1 MKIRNR
7 DERISVLLCTQGTYP
22 YSSGGVST
30 WCDLLCR
37 QLPNV
42 DFTLYALTGQP
53 QTTPLYALPE
63 NVRRTIAVPMWG
75 MQNPAEYVATHLTF
89 ANMRE
94 RERLTT
100 LERIE
105 HVFVPNLR
113 ILVRA
118 ILQPNPN
125 LRKCGRA
132 LYDLWKYTQVYDWN
146 TSWKSVQTW
155 EAFTSE
161 VLLVVESLPEIYPA
175 NEAPT
180 LHDMNAMLRMLYH
193 LLMCLNAPLPRTSIV
208 HSTLAGFAGIAG
220 VLAKYEYGTPFVVTE
235 HGIFVREQYMYIS
248 QEKSF
253 SPFTKRFL
261 INFSNLI
268 CRLMYDTADVISPVC
283 DYNKRWELRFGAEER
298 RVERIY
304 NSVDTEFFQPHP
316 KPPETERFPTVVAA
330 TRVFPLK
337 DIETMLQ
344 AAALVRDRISN
355 VRFIVSGST
364 TDEPEYFARCKA
376 LMEKL
381 RLGRNFTFA
390 GLCERSHKIYTTGDI
405 SLISSVSEAFP
416 FAVIES
422 MACGRP
428 VVATDVGGIREILQG
443 LGVLVPPRN
452 PEALAE
458 GIVELLTN
466 EEMRRNLAEK
476 ARAEVVEKY
485 HKEVFTNAYL
495 ELYQRL
501 FD

>member
-1 MKIRNR
+1 
-7 DERISVLLCTQGTYP
+7 
-22 YSSGGVST
+22 
-30 WCDLLCR
+30 
-37 QLPNV
+37 
-42 DFTLYALTGQP
+42 
-53 QTTPLYALPE
+53 
-63 NVRRTIAVPMWG
+63 
-75 MQNPAEYVATHLTF
+75 
-89 ANMRE
+89 
-94 RERLTT
+94 
-100 LERIE
+100 
-105 HVFVPNLR
+105 
-113 ILVRA
+113 
-118 ILQPNPN
+118 
-125 LRKCGRA
+125 
-132 LYDLWKYTQVYDWN
+132 
-146 TSWKSVQTW
+146 
-155 EAFTSE
+155 
-161 VLLVVESLPEIYPA
+161 
-175 NEAPT
+175 
-180 LHDMNAMLRMLYH
+180 
-193 LLMCLNAPLPRTSIV
+193 
-208 HSTLAGFAGIAG
+208 
-220 VLAKYEYGTPFVVTE
+220 
-235 HGIFVREQYMYIS
+235 
-248 QEKSF
+248 
-253 SPFTKRFL
+253 
-261 INFSNLI
+261 
-268 CRLMYDTADVISPVC
+268 MYDTADVISPVC
-283 DYNKRWELRFGAEER
+283 DYNKRWELRFGAEEH

-381 RLGRNFTFA
+381 RLGRNFKFA

-452 PEALAE
+452 PEALAD

-485 HKEVFTNAYL
+485 HKEVFTNAYFD
-495 ELYQRL
+495 LYQRL

>member
-7 DERISVLLCTQGTYP
+7 NERISVLLCTQGTYP

-37 QLPNV
+37 QLPDV

-53 QTTPLYALPE
+53 QTTTLYTFPE
-63 NVRRTIAVPMWG
+63 NVLKTIAVPMWG
-75 MQNPAEYVATHLTF
+75 MQHPAEYVAQHLTLKD
-89 ANMRE
+89 MRE

-100 LERIE
+100 PERIE

-113 ILVRA
+113 ILVRS
-118 ILQPNPN
+118 ILAPNPS
-125 LRKCGRA
+125 LTKCGRA

-146 TSWKSVQTW
+146 LSWKAALTW
-155 EAFTSE
+155 EAFTDE
-161 VLLVVESLPEIYPA
+161 VTSIVESLPEIYPR

-180 LHDMNAMLRMLYH
+180 LHDMNSMLRMLYH

-220 VLAKYEYGTPFVVTE
+220 ILAKYEYGTPLVVTE

-248 QEKSF
+248 QEKAF
-253 SPFTKRFL
+253 SPFAKRFL
-261 INFSNLI
+261 ISFSNLI
-268 CRLMYDTADVISPVC
+268 CRLMYATADVISPVC
-283 DYNKRWELRFGAEER
+283 DYNKRWELRFGAEEAK
-298 RVERIY
+298 VERIY
-304 NSVDTEFFQPHP
+304 NSIDTEFFQPHP

-337 DIETMLQ
+337 DIETMLR

-355 VRFIVSGST
+355 VRFIVSGSI

-390 GLCERSHKIYTTGDI
+390 GLAERSHKIYTAGDV
-405 SLISSVSEAFP
+405 SVISSVSEAFP
-416 FAVIES
+416 FAVLES
-422 MACGRP
+422 MACGVP
-428 VVATDVGGIREILQG
+428 VVATDVGGIREVLQG

-458 GIVELLTN
+458 GLIQLLTD
-466 EEMRRNLAEK
+466 ESLRKSLATSARN
-476 ARAEVVEKY
+476 EVVAKY
-485 HKEVFTNAYL
+485 HKDVFTNDYL
-495 ELYQRL
+495 ELYKRL
-501 FD
+501 FA